1 MNNNP
6 QDKKFKEWL
15 DILQQESWQLELI
28 ISGFAIYGLF
38 MIIEPI
44 ELAGLE
50 AQNERNMYRIFLTKG
65 LLISWY
71 IITINLIAHII
82 LRGLWIGAIG
92 LRYVSGDIEYDILK
106 YSPKFT
112 KHLIKRVGS
121 FDNYVA
127 TLEKYCSVIFSI
139 TFLLVFYLIGLLAI
153 GLIFTL
159 LGLLVAKEET
169 PDWIRYWIAIPVIV
183 LTAIGTLLT
192 FIDFVTQG
200 WLKKK
205 KWTTSFY
212 YPVYWLFKYITFS
225 FLYRPMVYNF
235 LDNKFG
241 KRLSLILIPLYVFIS
256 ILAATQFSTSNYLE
270 KEMDSSSFAASTK
283 NYNDLISLNNSFA
296 DRATIPSKVIQKSF
310 LNVFVIY
317 GQSIEDDV
325 FFFNKDLEPEED
337 RRGIYSPVFSEGTI
351 PWSEGGKQI
360 QEYIEEIEEMYT
372 LSVDN
377 IQFKPKFVVTKN
389 IQNQLG
395 FETFVDISSVPHG
408 KHILNVSRKDHDND
422 SIYLR
427 KIIEIPFWYYP
438 ENK

>member
-1 MNNNP
+1 MKNNP
-6 QDKKFKEWL
+6 QDKKFKKWL

-38 MIIEPI
+38 MIIDPI

-50 AQNERNMYRIFLTKG
+50 ARNERNMYRIFLTQG
-65 LLISWY
+65 LQISWY

-92 LRYVSGDIEYDILK
+92 LRYVSGDIEYEILK

-112 KHLIKRVGS
+112 KHLKKRVGS

-127 TLEKYCSVIFSI
+127 TLEKYCSVIFSV
-139 TFLLVFYLIGLLAI
+139 TFLLVFYLIGIVSI
-153 GLIFTL
+153 GLILTL
-159 LGLLVAKEET
+159 LGLLVDKEET
-169 PDWIRYWIAIPVIV
+169 PDWVRYWIAIPTIV
-183 LTAIGTLLT
+183 FIALGTVLT

-205 KWTTSFY
+205 KWTTYFY

-241 KRLSLILIPLYVFIS
+241 KRLSLILVPLYLFMT
-256 ILAATQFSTSNYLE
+256 ILAITQFSTSNYLE
-270 KEMDSSSFAASTK
+270 KEMDSSSFAASTE
-283 NYNDLISLNNSFA
+283 NYNDLINLNNSFA
-296 DRATIPSKVIQKSF
+296 DRATIPSKVIQTSF

-351 PWSEGGKQI
+351 PWSERGTNIEG
-360 QEYIEEIEEMYT
+360 YMEEIEDMYT
-372 LSVDN
+372 LSVDS

-408 KHILNVSRKDHDND
+408 KHILNISRKDHNND

-438 ENK
+438 N

>member
-1 MNNNP
+1 MKNNP
-6 QDKKFKEWL
+6 QDKKFKKWL

-38 MIIEPI
+38 MIIDPI

-50 AQNERNMYRIFLTKG
+50 ARNERNMYRIFLTQG
-65 LLISWY
+65 LQISWY

-92 LRYVSGDIEYDILK
+92 LRYVSGDIEYEILK

-112 KHLIKRVGS
+112 KHLKKRVGS

-127 TLEKYCSVIFSI
+127 TLEKYCSVIFSV
-139 TFLLVFYLIGLLAI
+139 TFLLVFYLIGIVSI
-153 GLIFTL
+153 GLILTL
-159 LGLLVAKEET
+159 LGLLVDKEET
-169 PDWIRYWIAIPVIV
+169 PDWVRYWIAIPTIV
-183 LTAIGTLLT
+183 FIALGTVLT

-205 KWTTSFY
+205 KWTTYFY

-241 KRLSLILIPLYVFIS
+241 KRLSLILVPLYLFMT
-256 ILAATQFSTSNYLE
+256 ILAITQFSTSNYLE
-270 KEMDSSSFAASTK
+270 KEMDSSSFAASTE
-283 NYNDLISLNNSFA
+283 NYNDLINLNNSFA
-296 DRATIPSKVIQKSF
+296 DRATIPSKVIQTSF

-351 PWSEGGKQI
+351 PWSERGTNIEG
-360 QEYIEEIEEMYT
+360 YMEEIEDMYT
-372 LSVDN
+372 LSVDS

-395 FETFVDISSVPHG
+395 FETFVDISSVPQG
-408 KHILNVSRKDHDND
+408 KHILNISRKDHNND

-438 ENK
+438 N